1 MIRET
6 LHIPADTAGTNHE
19 LTILRFKPDQ
29 PQAKI
34 YLQAALHA
42 DEQPGM
48 LVLHH
53 LIERLNEAE
62 RDGRLQAEFVV
73 LPMVNPLGM
82 AHLAFGKHRGRYHP
96 LNGLNYN
103 RDWPDLDAMIHQN
116 GADFSDQLTDD
127 PIHNQTIIRQAVKA
141 ALADQTP
148 KTALSRL
155 RHMVISEA
163 CDAHMLLDLHCADD
177 ALHHIYITPQLM
189 PEYQDL
195 SDWMQSAATMTAEDS
210 GGGSFDEV
218 WPGLWLKCARRY
230 PDAAWPDLICAATL
244 EYRGE
249 DAVDHA
255 TNRKDA
261 EHLFQFLAARGYISG
276 APVSEP
282 PANPPA
288 NPPAK
293 PPFQGAKPTP
303 LTAVEYLR
311 ADRPCLV
318 IYHKSL
324 GAHVKTGDV
333 IAELLSLEGD
343 DAFTGKTL
351 LRAGT
356 DGIFFDRSLIKLA
369 WPDHIVAK
377 IAGTTPLV
385 HDDSYLLS
393 D

>member
-6 LHIPADTAGTNHE
+6 HHIAADTAGTSHE
-19 LTILRFKPDQ
+19 LTILRFRPEKPL
-29 PQAKI
+29 AKI

-53 LIERLNEAE
+53 LIQLLTEAE
-62 RDGRLQAEFVV
+62 KEDRLKAEFVI

-103 RDWPDLDAMIHQN
+103 RNWPDLDAMIHKN
-116 GADFSDQLTDD
+116 EADFSSQLTDD
-127 PIHNQTIIRQAVKA
+127 VVHNQQVIRQAVKA
-141 ALADQTP
+141 AIDSQAP
-148 KTALSRL
+148 KSALDRL
-155 RHMVISEA
+155 RHMVMAEA
-163 CDAHMLLDLHCADD
+163 YDADMVLDLHCADD
-177 ALHHIYITPQLM
+177 ALNHIYIVPQLM
-189 PEYQDL
+189 PEYKDL

-218 WPGLWLKCARRY
+218 WPGLWIKCARRY
-230 PDAAWPDLICAATL
+230 PGAAWPDTMLSATL

-249 DAVDHA
+249 NAVDDQI
-255 TNRKDA
+255 NRQDA
-261 EHLFQFLAARGYISG
+261 QNLYHFLMGRGFISG
-276 APVSEP
+276 T
-282 PANPPA
+282 PAEYPSA
-288 NPPAK
+288 
-293 PPFQGAKPTP
+293 GAEATP
-303 LTAVEYLR
+303 LTAVECLR
-311 ADRPCLV
+311 AYRPCLV
-318 IYHKSL
+318 VFQQPL
-324 GAHVKTGDV
+324 GAVVSTGDV

-356 DGIFFDRSLIKLA
+356 DGVFFDRSLMKLA

-377 IAGTTPLV
+377 IAGKTPLV
-385 HDDSYLLS
+385 DDGYLLS

>member
-6 LHIPADTAGTNHE
+6 HHIPADTAGTRHE

-29 PQAKI
+29 PAAKI

-53 LIERLNEAE
+53 LIQMLTDAEKENRL
-62 RDGRLQAEFVV
+62 LAEFVV

-82 AHLAFGKHRGRYHP
+82 AHLAFGKHRGRYHL

-103 RDWPDLDAMIHQN
+103 RGWPDLDAMIH
-116 GADFSDQLTDD
+116 GKDADFASQLTDD
-127 PIHNQTIIRQAVKA
+127 AEHNQQMIRQAVKQ
-141 ALADQTP
+141 ALDHQSP
-148 KTALSRL
+148 KTALDRL
-155 RHMVISEA
+155 RHMVMAEA
-163 CDAHMLLDLHCADD
+163 YDADMVLDLHCADD
-177 ALHHIYITPQLM
+177 ALNHIYIVPQLM

-218 WPGLWLKCARRY
+218 WPALWLKLARRY
-230 PDAAWPDLICAATL
+230 PDAAWPDVMLAATL

-249 DAVDHA
+249 DAVDDQL
-255 TNRKDA
+255 NRQDA
-261 EHLFQFLAARGYISG
+261 VNLYQFLMGRGYIAGKQTDLPS
-276 APVSEP
+276 
-282 PANPPA
+282 PAA
-288 NPPAK
+288 
-293 PPFQGAKPTP
+293 QPTL
-303 LTAVEYLR
+303 LTGVEYLR
-311 ADRPCLV
+311 AERPCV
-318 IYHKSL
+318 VVFQKPL
-324 GAHVKTGDV
+324 GAMVKTGDV

-343 DAFTGKTL
+343 DAFTGKTE

-369 WPDHIVAK
+369 WPGHIVAK
-377 IAGTTPLV
+377 IAGKTPLV
-385 HDDSYLLS
+385 DDGYLLA

>member
-6 LHIPADTAGTNHE
+6 HHIAADTAGTSHE
-19 LTILRFKPDQ
+19 LTILRFRPEKPL
-29 PQAKI
+29 AKI

-53 LIERLNEAE
+53 LIQLLTKAEKEDRLK
-62 RDGRLQAEFVV
+62 AEFVI

-103 RDWPDLDAMIHQN
+103 RNWPDLDAMIHSN
-116 GADFSDQLTDD
+116 DADFSSQLTDD
-127 PIHNQTIIRQAVKA
+127 AAHNQQVIRQAVKA
-141 ALADQTP
+141 AIDSQSPTS
-148 KTALSRL
+148 ALDRL
-155 RHMVISEA
+155 RHMVMAETY
-163 CDAHMLLDLHCADD
+163 DADMVLDLHCADD
-177 ALHHIYITPQLM
+177 ALNHIYIVPQLM

-218 WPGLWLKCARRY
+218 WPGLWIKCARRY
-230 PDAAWPDLICAATL
+230 PGAAWPDLMLSATL

-249 DAVDHA
+249 NAVDDQI
-255 TNRKDA
+255 NRQDA
-261 EHLFQFLAARGYISG
+261 HNLYQFLVGRGFISG
-276 APVSEP
+276 T
-282 PANPPA
+282 PAEYPSA
-288 NPPAK
+288 
-293 PPFQGAKPTP
+293 GAEATP

-311 ADRPCLV
+311 AYRPCLV
-318 IYHKSL
+318 VYQQPL
-324 GAHVKTGDV
+324 GAVVSTGDV

-356 DGIFFDRSLIKLA
+356 DGVFFDRSLIKLA

-377 IAGTTPLV
+377 IAGKTPLV
-385 HDDSYLLS
+385 DDGYLLS

>member
-1 MIRET
+1 
-6 LHIPADTAGTNHE
+6 
-19 LTILRFKPDQ
+19 
-29 PQAKI
+29 
-34 YLQAALHA
+34 
-42 DEQPGM
+42 
-48 LVLHH
+48 
-53 LIERLNEAE
+53 
-62 RDGRLQAEFVV
+62 
-73 LPMVNPLGM
+73 
-82 AHLAFGKHRGRYHP
+82 
-96 LNGLNYN
+96 
-103 RDWPDLDAMIHQN
+103 
-116 GADFSDQLTDD
+116 
-127 PIHNQTIIRQAVKA
+127 
-141 ALADQTP
+141 
-148 KTALSRL
+148 
-155 RHMVISEA
+155 
-163 CDAHMLLDLHCADD
+163 
-177 ALHHIYITPQLM
+177 
-189 PEYQDL
+189 
-195 SDWMQSAATMTAEDS
+195 
-210 GGGSFDEV
+210 
-218 WPGLWLKCARRY
+218 
-230 PDAAWPDLICAATL
+230 
-244 EYRGE
+244 
-249 DAVDHA
+249 
-255 TNRKDA
+255 
-261 EHLFQFLAARGYISG
+261 
-276 APVSEP
+276 
-282 PANPPA
+282 A

>member
-6 LHIPADTAGTNHE
+6 HHIPADTAGTSHE

-29 PQAKI
+29 PTAKI

-53 LIERLNEAE
+53 LIQMLTDAE
-62 RDGRLQAEFVV
+62 KENRLQAEFVV

-103 RDWPDLDAMIHQN
+103 RKWPDLDAMIHDN
-116 GADFSDQLTDD
+116 GADFSDQLTDSAE
-127 PIHNQTIIRQAVKA
+127 HNQQVIRQAIKS
-141 ALADQTP
+141 ALDHQSP
-148 KTALSRL
+148 KTALNRL
-155 RHMVISEA
+155 RHMVIAEA
-163 CDAHMLLDLHCADD
+163 YDADMVLDLHCADD
-177 ALHHIYITPQLM
+177 ALNHIYIVPQLM

-218 WPGLWLKCARRY
+218 WPVLWLKLARRY
-230 PDAAWPDLICAATL
+230 PDAAWPDVMLAATL

-249 DAVDHA
+249 DAVDDQI
-255 TNRKDA
+255 NRQDA
-261 EHLFQFLAARGYISG
+261 VNLYQFLMGRGLIKGEPADYPSPAA
-276 APVSEP
+276 E
-282 PANPPA
+282 
-288 NPPAK
+288 
-293 PPFQGAKPTP
+293 PTP
-303 LTAVEYLR
+303 LTGVEYLR
-311 ADRPCLV
+311 AERPCV
-318 IYHKSL
+318 VVFQKPL
-324 GAHVKTGDV
+324 GAMVKTGDV

-343 DAFTGKTL
+343 DAFTGKTE

-369 WPDHIVAK
+369 WPGHIVAK
-377 IAGTTPLV
+377 IAGKTPLV
-385 HDDSYLLS
+385 DDGYLLA

>member
-6 LHIPADTAGTNHE
+6 HHIAADTAGTSHE
-19 LTILRFKPDQ
+19 LTILRFKPEK
-29 PQAKI
+29 PLAKI

-53 LIERLNEAE
+53 LIQLLTEAE
-62 RDGRLQAEFVV
+62 KEDRLKAEFVI

-103 RDWPDLDAMIHQN
+103 RNWPDLDAMIHKN
-116 GADFSDQLTDD
+116 DADFSSQLTDD
-127 PIHNQTIIRQAVKA
+127 VVHNQQVIRQAVKA
-141 ALADQTP
+141 AIDSQSP
-148 KTALSRL
+148 KSALDRL
-155 RHMVISEA
+155 RHMVMAEA
-163 CDAHMLLDLHCADD
+163 YDADMVLDLHCADD
-177 ALHHIYITPQLM
+177 ALNHIYIVPQLM

-218 WPGLWLKCARRY
+218 WPGLWIKCARRY
-230 PDAAWPDLICAATL
+230 PGAAWPDTMLSATL

-249 DAVDHA
+249 NAVDDQI
-255 TNRKDA
+255 NRQDA
-261 EHLFQFLAARGYISG
+261 QNLYHFLMGRGFISG
-276 APVSEP
+276 T
-282 PANPPA
+282 PAEYPSA
-288 NPPAK
+288 
-293 PPFQGAKPTP
+293 GAEATP

-318 IYHKSL
+318 VFQQPL
-324 GAHVKTGDV
+324 GAVVSTGDV

-356 DGIFFDRSLIKLA
+356 DGVFFDRSLMKLA

-377 IAGTTPLV
+377 IAGKTPLV
-385 HDDSYLLS
+385 DDGYLLS